1 LLTNYGNKEQK
12 DKVKQ
17 TKKGIK
23 NYILYGTQD

>member
-1 LLTNYGNKEQK
+1 LLTNYRNKQQK

-23 NYILYGTQD
+23 NYIVRNTRL